1 MVGIMLVFFLGPGLF
16 SGGVSPVSFREGA
29 VGVSFCLGCKWL
41 ASSSKMTRTNAFVSI
56 FLSGLH
62 LNCAGFSWVAIAQ
75 LFQSQATLL
84 NLGGRIRDGESG
96 CGVWP
101 EDNYLRLRQHYQ
113 MKEVRL
119 EMTMFIMSCSVTN
132 VA

>member
-1 MVGIMLVFFLGPGLF
+1 
-16 SGGVSPVSFREGA
+16 
-29 VGVSFCLGCKWL
+29 
-41 ASSSKMTRTNAFVSI
+41 MTRTNAFVSI

-101 EDNYLRLRQHYQ
+101 EVIERYR
-113 MKEVRL
+113 KP
-119 EMTMFIMSCSVTN
+119 TT
-132 VA
+132 